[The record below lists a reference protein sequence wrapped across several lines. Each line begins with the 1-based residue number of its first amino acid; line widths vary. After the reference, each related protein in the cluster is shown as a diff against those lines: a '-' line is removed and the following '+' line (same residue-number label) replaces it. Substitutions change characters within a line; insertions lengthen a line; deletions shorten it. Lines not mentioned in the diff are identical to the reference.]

1 MALMVAREVVA
12 LVIQVQVV
20 LVAME
25 ILAAGLA
32 GKADFLVEQVDL
44 VDPILDDQGVAMVDR
59 APAAQ
64 GILEAP
70 IVTEI
75 SVILVVQIVV
85 VVSEALEVQIGLVA
99 LEIPRVQIAQ
109 LVLED
114 LVQAALVDLVVSV
127 LIMKI
132 VQAVLMTLEM
142 ARLVVT
148 KVLGGNFSS
157 SFCKASSLFSTDE
170 FDTSIHMVIDNSPLV
185 PTCIKNC

>member
-1 MALMVAREVVA
+1 MALMEAREVVA
-12 LVIQVQVV
+12 LVIRVQVV

-59 APAAQ
+59 ARAAQ
-64 GILEAP
+64 GILVAP
-70 IVTEI
+70 IVRED
-75 SVILVVQIVV
+75 SAILVVQTVV
-85 VVSEALEVQIGLVA
+85 VVSEVQIGLVV

-132 VQAVLMTLEM
+132 VRAVLMTLEM